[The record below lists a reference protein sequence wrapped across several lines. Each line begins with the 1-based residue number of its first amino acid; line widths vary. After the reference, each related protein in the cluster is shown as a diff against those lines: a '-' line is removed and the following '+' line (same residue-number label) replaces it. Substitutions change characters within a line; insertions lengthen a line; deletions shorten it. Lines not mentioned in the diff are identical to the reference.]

1 MGQPAVYTSTGLD
14 SCYDTRVVR
23 NHNQTQDH
31 WSHYEPAIVT
41 AQSFQDTYM
50 HAPRCLRDAGS
61 ISRSQSSAVV
71 SRDAMHHPWSILD
84 ANLGRCDPD
93 SWRNGK
99 DFQSGEEVSN
109 YSTNTYSSASSF
121 VNGTG
126 FATSDSS
133 CPEPLV
139 DRSGAYSLD
148 QSVVTERMKDLEHET
163 RRNNLSDEDWQQQ
176 NSMVFRC
183 NVHEGTPSRDNDES
197 NPVAL
202 PGELL

>member
-1 MGQPAVYTSTGLD
+1 
-14 SCYDTRVVR
+14 
-23 NHNQTQDH
+23 
-31 WSHYEPAIVT
+31 
-41 AQSFQDTYM
+41 
-50 HAPRCLRDAGS
+50 
-61 ISRSQSSAVV
+61 
-71 SRDAMHHPWSILD
+71 MHHPWSILD

-126 FATSDSS
+126 FATSNSS

-139 DRSGAYSLD
+139 DRSGGYTLD
-148 QSVVTERMKDLEHET
+148 RSVVTERMKDLEHET

-197 NPVAL
+197 DPVAL